1 MVQMCKVSL
10 EKKGFDHWIYLV
22 IWYSEIKLQQTCIT
36 AIYIFISTSEVYLR
50 YNAFQ
55 NERNLRKVGLRDNVN
70 CVYQDLIKFN
80 R

>member
-1 MVQMCKVSL
+1 M
-10 EKKGFDHWIYLV
+10 Y
-22 IWYSEIKLQQTCIT
+22 YSNLH
-36 AIYIFISTSEVYLR
+36 FHLFSTSEVYLR

-55 NERNLRKVGLRDNVN
+55 NERNLRKEGLRDNVN